1 MSTTPSAWHQEM
13 YLTVDQ
19 GLFVMTF
26 TEPNTVEQMMLDATA
41 NLGGKPSSVQR

>member
-1 MSTTPSAWHQEM
+1 M

-26 TEPNTVEQMMLDATA
+26 TESNTVEQMILNAA
-41 NLGGKPSSVQR
+41 AKLRGKPASVPHWNTRPSELAG